1 MQYGGWIMSQMDA
14 AGMMTAIRHA
24 QGRVV
29 TVAVTDMEFL
39 NPIKVGD
46 VVCCYT
52 DVCRIGKTSAT
63 LHIEVWAL
71 RAGLGDR
78 VKVTSAEF
86 TFVALDETGAPRPF
100 VGIGGL
106 NKI

>member
-1 MQYGGWIMSQMDA
+1 
-14 AGMMTAIRHA
+14 MTAIRHA

-29 TVAVTDMEFL
+29 TVAVTDVEFL

-63 LHIEVWAL
+63 LHIEGWAL

-100 VGIGGL
+100 VGADRLRSGGL
-106 NKI
+106 IRFSCRVSVAVL